1 MSTKMERFHALIE
14 RQSNEIAE
22 LKKKLAENSAG
33 DIDAGIELVRL
44 WLNDCTQDELR
55 TLRAIING
63 KLGKRKI
70 TPEQQA
76 KMQAARQKVI

>member
-1 MSTKMERFHALIE
+1 MCHGDSE
-14 RQSNEIAE
+14 SNF
-22 LKKKLAENSAG
+22 
-33 DIDAGIELVRL
+33 ELVRL

-63 KLGKRKI
+63 KLSKRVI